1 MDILTERWTLP
12 GPFSQNQ
19 GTFMN
24 FKKEQGKRPLLLRA
38 WKVAYKNVVLETLQ
52 YSQKNT
58 CVGGFR
64 PAILLRET
72 PTQVLSCEYC
82 NEYFLQNNSGW
93 LLLDIESENI
103 SRCWLTYSLQEEYR
117 NNYFEKH
124 CRDCYQLVR
133 NGTLMRKTF
142 YLVNFV
148 VIWTLKSFFRYST
161 MTSIALSRIC

>member
-19 GTFMN
+19 GTFMS

-72 PTQVLSCEYC
+72 STQV
-82 NEYFLQNNSGW
+82 FPV
-93 LLLDIESENI
+93 NI
-103 SRCWLTYSLQEEYR
+103 AMNIFYR
-117 NNYFEKH
+117 TTPG
-124 CRDCYQLVR
+124 DCFWIL
-133 NGTLMRKTF
+133 NLKTF
-142 YLVNFV
+142 PGGD
-148 VIWTLKSFFRYST
+148 
-161 MTSIALSRIC
+161 